1 MKFTPLQ
8 VAKKTVST
16 YWHCADDRQPSSG
29 TPKKAAT
36 SQGSENFNL
45 FPFNF
50 KLQKRARHH
59 RRLRRRHLQ
68 ARKRTSDAACP
79 GVLGAQRA
87 RCCLFLKRLQVFRR
101 EAVTGL
107 SKRQM
112 ARRGNG
118 CYMAVGWMMGF
129 KATSIP
135 YYAKS
140 IFPRSS
146 ANFSPVALPKD
157 RCRVRFHKIAS
168 CSTGR
173 GRQSQ
178 KPF

>member
-1 MKFTPLQ
+1 MDGCHTLEFQ
-8 VAKKTVST
+8 N
-16 YWHCADDRQPSSG
+16 
-29 TPKKAAT
+29 
-36 SQGSENFNL
+36 NFREPNK
-45 FPFNF
+45 N
-50 KLQKRARHH
+50 KKRARHH
-59 RRLRRRHLQ
+59 RWLRRRHLQ

-79 GVLGAQRA
+79 SALGALRA

-101 EAVTGL
+101 EAVTGMR
-107 SKRQM
+107 KRQM

-118 CYMAVGWMMGF
+118 CYMVVGWMMGF

-140 IFPRSS
+140 IFPRAS

-157 RCRVRFHKIAS
+157 RRRVRFHKIAS

-178 KPF
+178 KLFKATRVPPHSRGCAAGNPRRLWLKFDHRQQKI